1 MGGGTEAVAF
11 SSSAS
16 TSMAD
21 RAYNYLIESLSQGQL
36 KGGDV
41 IHESRLA
48 ERLMLSRTPVRDALG
63 RIEAEGLLVRAGR
76 VLLVRR
82 VTIEEF
88 LDLLYVRR
96 LIEPEAAALACGS
109 IDPGLV
115 ASLRARVEVLSPD
128 ATDMEV
134 WSLDEDI
141 HLGIIDALHNDYL
154 ANLVRNL
161 RRRTRLFEL
170 TEFTGVRTTGRDE
183 HLRLLEALA
192 GNAPAAAKTAM
203 LDHLDGLRAKVIE
216 RIRQL

>member
-1 MGGGTEAVAF
+1 MDVGTESVAF
-11 SSSAS
+11 NSSAS

-48 ERLMLSRTPVRDALG
+48 ERLMLSRTPIREALG
-63 RIEAEGLLVRAGR
+63 RIEGEGLLVRAGR

-115 ASLRARVEVLSPD
+115 ASLRARVEVLSPE
-128 ATDMEV
+128 ASDMEV

-170 TEFTGVRTTGRDE
+170 TEFTGVRMTGRAE
-183 HLRLLEALA
+183 HLRLLDALA
-192 GNAPAAAKTAM
+192 ANAPAAAKTAM